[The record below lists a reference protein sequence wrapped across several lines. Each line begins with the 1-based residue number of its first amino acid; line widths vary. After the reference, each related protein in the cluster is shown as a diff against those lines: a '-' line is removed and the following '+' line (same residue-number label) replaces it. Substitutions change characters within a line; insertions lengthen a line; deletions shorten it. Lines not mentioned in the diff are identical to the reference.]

1 MAHKINCIEN
11 AHGSY
16 IRDISWSFDMTKMYH
31 QIATCSEDKTF
42 KIWELDYQFKE
53 IKSHEIKKDNPVWKV
68 SWNFMG
74 NLLAVSF
81 DNEHKKE
88 CVGVYYQNNDGD
100 WISDLMS
107 SQ

>member
-1 MAHKINCIEN
+1 MKNVIE
-11 AHGSY
+11 AGHESY

-42 KIWELDYQFKE
+42 KIWELDYDFNQ
-53 IKSHEIKKDNPVWKV
+53 IDSHEIKKDNPVWKV

-81 DNEHKKE
+81 ANEHKKE
-88 CVGVYYQNNDGD
+88 CVEVYYQNNNGV
-100 WISDLMS
+100 WMSDS
-107 SQ
+107 SSS